1 MLQSLRSPND
11 DAAWRRFI
19 DLYTPLIL
27 RWGSRL
33 GLSEAETE
41 DLAQDVMAKL
51 VVKMAAY
58 EYDASRSFRS
68 WLKTVSQN
76 QARDFLRRRGI
87 QQRVMQEMG
96 QQLDDHE
103 PAVDFLSEQEYSDLL
118 IKRAIELMEADFEP
132 TSCKA
137 CWMSVV
143 DQKPAAE
150 IAAELGITANAVY
163 LARSKILR
171 RLRAELAGLM

>member
-1 MLQSLRSPND
+1 MQSLRSPQD
-11 DAAWRRFI
+11 DVAWRRFI

-33 GLSEAETE
+33 GLSGAETE

-51 VVKMAAY
+51 VVKMAEY
-58 EYDASRSFRS
+58 EYDAARSFRS

-76 QARDFLRRRGI
+76 QARDFLRRRST
-87 QQRVMQEMG
+87 QQRLLANVG
-96 QQLDDHE
+96 NQLDDHE

-132 TSCKA
+132 TTCKA

-171 RLRAELAGLM
+171 RLRSELAGLM